1 MEGATRAKK
10 SCHFC
15 SEEAVGALAAAA
27 AGVELDDGNA
37 APAVGDAAAAAA
49 VPAAAE
55 AAAAEDDDED
65 DDDILNAR
73 LCARRFQRSQC
84 FFVKSPFASLI
95 NLKRVFGGN

>member
-65 DDDILNAR
+65 DDDIE
-73 LCARRFQRSQC
+73 CPVVCPFQRPQC
-84 FFVKSPFASLI
+84 FFVKNPFAFLI